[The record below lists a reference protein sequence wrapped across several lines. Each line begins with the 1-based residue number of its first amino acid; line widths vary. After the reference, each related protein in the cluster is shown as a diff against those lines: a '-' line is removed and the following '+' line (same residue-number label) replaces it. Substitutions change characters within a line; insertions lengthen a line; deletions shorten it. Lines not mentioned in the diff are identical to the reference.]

1 MSAFD
6 KVDFTVEIPVGKTP
20 VVLQLSDPQVLDA
33 DQSARGRLSAGELAY
48 WRADKLEE
56 RCFGFIRETVENT
69 RPDLILIAGDITY
82 GEFDRNGEP
91 LKKFIAF
98 MESFQIPWA
107 PVLGN
112 HETESEMG
120 ADWQCAQFENAKYCL
135 FKQRKLTG
143 NGNYSVGIKQGDKLL
158 RAFYMVDSNA
168 GNPSARSLANG
179 HSKHGAGFGE
189 DQIAWYT
196 DGIRALKAES
206 PETKVAFTFH
216 IAISAFEK
224 AYAKYGYE
232 KGNTASC
239 PVDIDRVSNRAD
251 GDFGYILHPF
261 GCWDRDETVWKGLKA
276 LGVDCVC
283 VGHDHEVCASVVYE
297 GVRLQFGLKSSTYDS
312 NIYRTAEGV
321 CVKSWTPCG
330 TPIVG
335 GTVMELSLDGGIE
348 KAYHYY
354 CKKVGFESVE

>member
-158 RAFYMVDSNA
+158 RAFYMVDSN
-168 GNPSARSLANG
+168 GGRPSETSIANG
-179 HSKHGAGFGE
+179 HSDAPVGFGE

-196 DGIRALKAES
+196 ESIRALHDCSK
-206 PETKVAFTFH
+206 ETKVGFVFH
-216 IAISAFEK
+216 IPLAVFKK
-224 AYAKYGYE
+224 AYAKYGYDGTRE
-232 KGNTASC
+232 SC
-239 PVDIDRVSNRAD
+239 PIEIANDN

-261 GCWDRDETVWKGLKA
+261 GVWDEDETVWKGLKA

-321 CVKSWTPCG
+321 CVMSWTPCG